1 MTNILLYNTKKLTKH
16 QYLKVSPAVKP
27 FLNINKSMKGDN
39 RLTMKKEIKWI
50 FILIYGIILILLLPA
65 ATACHSK
72 EKDDY
77 IPSEPKESVRI
88 IYTIDDTILYTTQ
101 DMTKD
106 ILNNI
111 FICSAFN
118 SEIKEMAGFSSP
130 FCKSHDLIL
139 QGKWL
144 YGDIVINSPAQ
155 LADLSGDVVLQM
167 KVETI
172 FLARGRKIGAIIWHD
187 GSGEITYPTVI
198 TFVGKNNS
206 LNLKDITTFRQDE
219 TVILSAIDYYN
230 EGLISEGLS
239 NLLYTN
245 VKVNRIIINANLF
258 NGNVIRKFTFR
269 VNAYIKE
276 IVIVGNVKKIE
287 TLSFTNLNN
296 LKRVIITETVQEIEK
311 DAIWKCNN
319 ANIICMAKDSNSYR
333 W

>member
-1 MTNILLYNTKKLTKH
+1 MKNLVKLI
-16 QYLKVSPAVKP
+16 S
-27 FLNINKSMKGDN
+27 
-39 RLTMKKEIKWI
+39 
-50 FILIYGIILILLLPA
+50 LLLI
-65 ATACHSK
+65 TIVLIMNICSCSDR
-72 EKDDY
+72 KDY
-77 IPSEPKESVRI
+77 VPSEPKEPVKI
-88 IYTIDDTILYTTQ
+88 VYKIDDTTLYTTE

-130 FCKSHDLIL
+130 FCKTHDLIL
-139 QGKWL
+139 QVKWL
-144 YGDIVINSPAQ
+144 YNEDTVISSPTQ
-155 LADLSGDVVLQM
+155 LADLSGEVVLQM

-187 GSGEITYPTVI
+187 GNEEVTYPTVV
-198 TFVGKNNS
+198 TFVGKHNS

-219 TVILSAIDYYN
+219 TAILSAIDYYN

-245 VKVNRIIINANLF
+245 VKVSRVIINANLF

-276 IVIVGNVKKIE
+276 IVIVGNIRRIE
-287 TLSFTNLNN
+287 TLSFANLNN
-296 LKRVIITETVQEIEK
+296 LESVIITGTVQEIEK
-311 DAIWKCNN
+311 DAIWKCND
-319 ANIICMAKDSNSYR
+319 ADIVWYGL
-333 W
+333 

>member
-1 MTNILLYNTKKLTKH
+1 
-16 QYLKVSPAVKP
+16 
-27 FLNINKSMKGDN
+27 MK
-39 RLTMKKEIKWI
+39 RLIKW
-50 FILIYGIILILLLPA
+50 FSLLIIIVLMISIWG
-65 ATACHSK
+65 CNK
-72 EKDDY
+72 EKDY
-77 IPSEPKESVRI
+77 VPLTPKEPVKI
-88 IYTIDDTILYTTQ
+88 VYKIDDTTLYTTE

-130 FCKSHDLIL
+130 FCKTHDLIL
-139 QGKWL
+139 RVRWL
-144 YGDIVINSPAQ
+144 YGDTVINTPTQ

-187 GSGEITYPTVI
+187 GNGEITYPTVV

-245 VKVNRIIINANLF
+245 VKVNRVIINANLF
-258 NGNVIRKFTFR
+258 GGNVIRKFTFR

-276 IVIVGNVKKIE
+276 IVIVGNIRRIE
-287 TLSFTNLNN
+287 TLSFANLNN
-296 LKRVIITETVQEIEK
+296 LESVIITGTVQEIEK
-311 DAIWKCNN
+311 DAIWKCND
-319 ANIICMAKDSNSYR
+319 AVIVWYGL
-333 W
+333 